1 MNTPPPSR
9 TSAAIALLVIVGIV
23 ATVCVLGFVGPDS
36 TIGRVVLAVL
46 AFLGAPFIR

>member
-9 TSAAIALLVIVGIV
+9 TSAAIALVVIVGIV
-23 ATVCVLGFVGPDS
+23 ATAGVLACVGPDS
-36 TIGRVVLAVL
+36 TIGRVVLALL